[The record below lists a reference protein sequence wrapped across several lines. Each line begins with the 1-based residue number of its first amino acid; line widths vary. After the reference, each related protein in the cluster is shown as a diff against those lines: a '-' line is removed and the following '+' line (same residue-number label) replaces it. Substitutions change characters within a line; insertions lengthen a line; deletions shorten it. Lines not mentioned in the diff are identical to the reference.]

1 LNIQKIFFYNMSK
14 NSNRKPKT
22 NTGNVIDFV
31 LLKRVLVF
39 AKPYR
44 LQFTIAAI
52 SAVLISILGPMR
64 PMLINYAIDNYI
76 LIPNKEKLLD
86 ITTLLLVLLFLEG
99 FVQFFYI
106 YLSTWIGQH
115 VIQDL
120 RAKIFKHIL
129 SLKMKYFDNTPIG
142 TLVTRAVSDIE
153 TIADIFSQ
161 GLLVIIAELLK
172 LVVVIIMMFYT
183 DWRLTIITMLTIPV
197 LLIATSWFKRNI
209 KASFQ
214 DVREQV
220 SQLNTFVQEHI
231 VGMNIVQIFNR
242 EKAEYKKFKNIN
254 KSHRDAHLRSIF
266 YYAVFFPIVE
276 VLSAI
281 SIGLIVWYGGHGIL
295 SGKDITVGELIA
307 FILFIHMMFRPIRQL
322 ADRFNILQMG
332 IVGSERVFKVLDTD
346 EKITDL
352 GENLLE
358 FMNGT
363 ISFKDVDFSYKPD
376 ERVLNGLTFDIKAG
390 KMLALV
396 GSTGAG
402 KTSVISVLNR
412 FYEIQKGKITID
424 GINID
429 DVQLANLRKNI
440 ALVQQEVFLFSDSIL
455 NNITLFNSEISRD
468 KIIAS
473 AKEIGVHKFIESL
486 PNNYDYVVGERG
498 VTLSAGQRQL
508 IAFLRVYVRNP
519 KILILDEATSSI
531 DTATE
536 EMLQNALSKL
546 SRNRTTIVI
555 AHRLSTIVKADK
567 IVHLKDGSV
576 IEEGTHKELLESGG
590 SYSKMYDL
598 QESGSLNS

>member
-1 LNIQKIFFYNMSK
+1 MSK
-14 NSNRKPKT
+14 TKINKSKSNA
-22 NTGNVIDFV
+22 GNVIDFV
-31 LLKRVLVF
+31 LLKRVLIF
-39 AKPYR
+39 AEPYR
-44 LQFTIAAI
+44 LQFTVAAI
-52 SAVLISILGPMR
+52 SAILLSVLGPIR

-76 LIPNKEKLLD
+76 LIPNEEKLWN
-86 ITTLLLVLLFLEG
+86 ITALLLGLLFIEA
-99 FVQFFYI
+99 FIQFFYI

-172 LVVVIIMMFYT
+172 LLVVVIMMFYT
-183 DWRLTIITMLTIPV
+183 DWRLAIIAMLTIPI
-197 LLIATSWFKRNI
+197 LLVATSWFKRNI

-214 DVREQV
+214 NVREQV

-231 VGMNIVQIFNR
+231 VGMNIVHIFNR
-242 EKAEYKKFKNIN
+242 EQAEYKKFKAIN
-254 KSHRDAHLRSIF
+254 RSHRDAHLRSIF

-276 VLSAI
+276 VLSAM
-281 SIGLIVWYGGHGIL
+281 SIGLIVWYGGQGIL

-332 IVGSERVFKVLDTD
+332 IVGSERVFKVLDKV
-346 EKITDL
+346 EKITDS
-352 GENLLE
+352 GKNTLE
-358 FMNGT
+358 SVEGS
-363 ISFKDVDFSYKPD
+363 ISFNDVNFSYKKD
-376 ERVLNGLTFDIKAG
+376 ELVLRDLNFEIKAG

-396 GSTGAG
+396 GRTGAG
-402 KTSVISVLNR
+402 KTSIISVLNR
-412 FYEIQKGKITID
+412 FYEIQKGIISID

-429 DVQLANLRKNI
+429 TVKLSSLRKNI

-455 NNITLFNSEISRD
+455 NNITLFDTDITRE
-468 KIIAS
+468 KIIEA
-473 AKEIGVHKFIESL
+473 AKEIGVHSFIETL
-486 PNNYDYVVGERG
+486 PNTYDYVVGERG

-536 EMLQNALSKL
+536 QLLQNALEKL
-546 SRNRTTIVI
+546 SKNRTTIVI
-555 AHRLSTIVKADK
+555 AHRLSTIIKADK
-567 IVHLKDGSV
+567 ILHLKNGSV
-576 IEEGTHKELLESGG
+576 HEEGTHEFLLKSGG
-590 SYSKMYDL
+590 AYAEMYSL
-598 QESGSLNS
+598 QESDTLSK

>member
-1 LNIQKIFFYNMSK
+1 MSATKTKNQKTKS
-14 NSNRKPKT
+14 
-22 NTGNVIDFV
+22 GNVIDFV
-31 LLKRVLVF
+31 LLKRVIAF

-44 LQFTIAAI
+44 LQFTIGAI
-52 SAVLISILGPMR
+52 SAIMLSFLGPLR

-76 LIPNKEKLLD
+76 IIQNKEKLLD
-86 ITTLLLVLLFLEG
+86 ITTLLLALLFFEG
-99 FVQFFYI
+99 FIQFFYI

-172 LVVVIIMMFYT
+172 LVVVITMMFYT
-183 DWRLTIITMLTIPV
+183 DWRLAIIAMLTIPI
-197 LLIATSWFKRNI
+197 LLVATAWFKRNI

-242 EKAEYKKFKNIN
+242 EEAEYKKFKTIN
-254 KSHRDAHLRSIF
+254 QSHRDAHLRSIF

-276 VLSAI
+276 VLSAM
-281 SIGLIVWYGGHGIL
+281 SIGLIVWYGGQGIL
-295 SGKDITVGELIA
+295 EGKNITIGELIA

-346 EKITDL
+346 EKITN
-352 GENLLE
+352 E
-358 FMNGT
+358 GT
-363 ISFKDVDFSYKPD
+363 EALDNRQGSIAFNNVDFSYKQD
-376 ERVLNGLTFDIKAG
+376 EWVLKGLTFEIEAG
-390 KMLALV
+390 KLLALV
-396 GSTGAG
+396 GRTGAG
-402 KTSVISVLNR
+402 KTSIISVLNR
-412 FYEIQKGKITID
+412 FYEIQKGAITID

-429 DVQLANLRKNI
+429 SIQLESLRKNI

-455 NNITLFNSEISRD
+455 NNITLFDEGISREQV
-468 KIIAS
+468 IEA
-473 AKEIGVHKFIESL
+473 AKEIGVNDFIQSL
-486 PNNYDYVVGERG
+486 PKSYDYVVGERG

-536 EMLQNALSKL
+536 ELLQNALEKL
-546 SRNRTTIVI
+546 SKNRTTIVI
-555 AHRLSTIVKADK
+555 AHRLSTIINADK
-567 IVHLKDGSV
+567 ILHLKGGAV
-576 IEEGTHKELLESGG
+576 LEEGTHQDLLESGG
-590 SYSKMYDL
+590 AYADMYHL
-598 QESGSLNS
+598 QADAVLDG

>member
-1 LNIQKIFFYNMSK
+1 MSK
-14 NSNRKPKT
+14 TKSNKSKS

-31 LLKRVLVF
+31 LLKRVLAF
-39 AKPYR
+39 AKPYS

-52 SAVLISILGPMR
+52 SAVLLSILGPMR

-76 LIPNKEKLLD
+76 LIQNKEKLLN
-86 ITTLLLVLLFLEG
+86 ITTLLLCLLFVEA
-99 FVQFFYI
+99 FIQFFYI

-172 LVVVIIMMFYT
+172 LVVVVIMMFYT
-183 DWRLTIITMLTIPV
+183 DWRLAIITMLTIPI
-197 LLIATSWFKRNI
+197 LLVATSWFKRNI

-231 VGMNIVQIFNR
+231 VGMNVVQIFNR
-242 EKAEYKKFKNIN
+242 EQAEYKKFKTIN

-276 VLSAI
+276 VLSAM
-281 SIGLIVWYGGHGIL
+281 SIGLIVWYGGQGIL

-332 IVGSERVFKVLDTD
+332 IVGSERVFKVLDIDT
-346 EKITDL
+346 KIADL
-352 GENLLE
+352 GENTLE
-358 FMNGT
+358 NMEGA
-363 ISFKDVDFSYKPD
+363 ISFKEVDFSYKQD
-376 ERVLNGLTFDIKAG
+376 EWVLKGLTFEIKAG

-396 GSTGAG
+396 GRTGAG
-402 KTSVISVLNR
+402 KTSIISVLNR
-412 FYEIQKGKITID
+412 FYETQKGTIAID
-424 GINID
+424 GIDID
-429 DVQLANLRKNI
+429 TVQLANLRENI

-455 NNITLFNSEISRD
+455 NNITLFDTDITRV
-468 KIIAS
+468 KIVEA
-473 AKEIGVHKFIESL
+473 AKEIGVHNFIETL
-486 PNNYDYVVGERG
+486 PNTYDYVVGERG

-536 EMLQNALSKL
+536 ELLQNALEKL
-546 SRNRTTIVI
+546 SKDRTTIVI
-555 AHRLSTIVKADK
+555 AHRLSTVVKADK
-567 IVHLKDGSV
+567 ILHLKNGSV
-576 IEEGTHKELLESGG
+576 LEQGTHKHLLQSGG
-590 SYSKMYDL
+590 AYAKMYNL
-598 QESGSLNS
+598 QESDNLDK

>member
-1 LNIQKIFFYNMSK
+1 MSK
-14 NSNRKPKT
+14 TKINKSKSNA
-22 NTGNVIDFV
+22 GNVIDFV
-31 LLKRVLVF
+31 LLKRVLIF
-39 AKPYR
+39 AEPYR
-44 LQFTIAAI
+44 LQFTVAAI
-52 SAVLISILGPMR
+52 SAILLSVLGPIR

-76 LIPNKEKLLD
+76 LIPNEEKLWN
-86 ITTLLLVLLFLEG
+86 ITTLLLGLLFIEA
-99 FVQFFYI
+99 FIQFFYI

-172 LVVVIIMMFYT
+172 LLVVVTMMFYT
-183 DWRLTIITMLTIPV
+183 DWRLAIIAMLTIPI
-197 LLIATSWFKRNI
+197 LLVATSWFKRNI

-214 DVREQV
+214 NVREQV

-231 VGMNIVQIFNR
+231 VGMNIVHIFNR
-242 EKAEYKKFKNIN
+242 EQAEYKKFKAIN
-254 KSHRDAHLRSIF
+254 RSHRDAHLRSIF

-276 VLSAI
+276 VLSAM
-281 SIGLIVWYGGHGIL
+281 SIGLIVWYGGQGIL

-332 IVGSERVFKVLDTD
+332 IVGSERVFKVLDKV
-346 EKITDL
+346 EKITDS
-352 GENLLE
+352 GKNTLE
-358 FMNGT
+358 SVEGS
-363 ISFKDVDFSYKPD
+363 ISFNDVNFSYKKD
-376 ERVLNGLTFDIKAG
+376 ELVLRDLNFEIKAG

-396 GSTGAG
+396 GRTGAG
-402 KTSVISVLNR
+402 KTSIISVLNR
-412 FYEIQKGKITID
+412 FYEIQKGIISID

-429 DVQLANLRKNI
+429 TVKLSSLRKNI

-455 NNITLFNSEISRD
+455 NNITLFDTDITRV
-468 KIIAS
+468 KIIEA
-473 AKEIGVHKFIESL
+473 AKEIGVHSFIETL
-486 PNNYDYVVGERG
+486 PNTYDYVVGERG

-536 EMLQNALSKL
+536 QLLQNALEKL
-546 SRNRTTIVI
+546 SKNRTTIVI
-555 AHRLSTIVKADK
+555 AHRLSTIIKADK
-567 IVHLKDGSV
+567 ILHLKNGSV
-576 IEEGTHKELLESGG
+576 HEEGTHEFLLKSGG
-590 SYSKMYDL
+590 AYAEMYSL
-598 QESGSLNS
+598 QESDTLSK

>member
-1 LNIQKIFFYNMSK
+1 MSK
-14 NSNRKPKT
+14 TKSNKSKS

-31 LLKRVLVF
+31 LLKRVLAF

-52 SAVLISILGPMR
+52 SAVLLSILGPMR

-76 LIPNKEKLLD
+76 LIPNKEKLLN
-86 ITTLLLVLLFLEG
+86 ITTLLLGLLFVEA
-99 FVQFFYI
+99 FIQFFYI

-183 DWRLTIITMLTIPV
+183 DWRLAIITMLTIPI
-197 LLIATSWFKRNI
+197 LLVATSWFKRNI

-231 VGMNIVQIFNR
+231 VGMNVVQIFNR
-242 EKAEYKKFKNIN
+242 EQAEYKKFKTIN
-254 KSHRDAHLRSIF
+254 QSHRDAHLRSIF

-281 SIGLIVWYGGHGIL
+281 SIGLIVWYGGQGIL

-332 IVGSERVFKVLDTD
+332 IVGSERVFKVLDT
-346 EKITDL
+346 ETKIADL
-352 GENLLE
+352 GDNTLENME
-358 FMNGT
+358 GA
-363 ISFKDVDFSYKPD
+363 ISFKDVDFSYKQD
-376 ERVLNGLTFDIKAG
+376 EWVLKGLTFEIKAG

-396 GSTGAG
+396 GRTGAG
-402 KTSVISVLNR
+402 KTSIISVLNR
-412 FYEIQKGKITID
+412 FYETQKGTIAID
-424 GINID
+424 GVDID
-429 DVQLANLRKNI
+429 TVQLANLRENI

-455 NNITLFNSEISRD
+455 NNITLFDTDITRF
-468 KIIAS
+468 KIIEA
-473 AKEIGVHKFIESL
+473 AKEIGVHNFIEAL
-486 PNNYDYVVGERG
+486 PNAYDYVVGERG

-536 EMLQNALSKL
+536 ELLQNALEKL
-546 SRNRTTIVI
+546 SKDRTTIVI

-567 IVHLKDGSV
+567 ILHLKNGSV
-576 IEEGTHKELLESGG
+576 LEEGTHKHLLQSGG
-590 SYSKMYDL
+590 GYAEMYNL
-598 QESGSLNS
+598 QESISLDK